1 MSFKVACTVSAVNAC
16 DAHFVASAGYFFIFM
31 VIVTVRVF
39 VLAQNRIR
47 FIFVDAFLDFFQEGR
62 ELIRVAVEHQ
72 FFLHK
77 VDRNVAETLNFC
89 NVSFKIAC
97 TVSAVDACDAH
108 FVASAGKFFMFM
120 VMFVTTTTF
129 FAVIVMVIVTA
140 TTFFAV
146 FMVMIVTATT
156 FFTVIVVVIVTAT
169 AFFAV
174 IVVMIVT
181 ATAFLTVIVVMI
193 VTATTFFTVIVVV
206 IVTATAFFAVIVVVY
221 FRSFGFF
228 F

>member
-1 MSFKVACTVSAVNAC
+1 M
-16 DAHFVASAGYFFIFM
+16 FVV
-31 VIVTVRVF
+31 VIVTVRLNGF

-77 VDRNVAETLNFC
+77 VNRNVAETLDFC

-97 TVSAVDACDAH
+97 TVSTVNSCDAH
-108 FVASAGKFFMFM
+108 FVASAGNFFMFM
-120 VMFVTTTTF
+120 VVIVTARTAFTVIVVVFVTATAFFAVFVVVIVTTTTF
-129 FAVIVMVIVTA
+129 FA
-140 TTFFAV
+140 
-146 FMVMIVTATT
+146 
-156 FFTVIVVVIVTAT
+156 VIVVVIVTAT
-169 AFFAV
+169 AFFAMFM
-174 IVVMIVT
+174 VM
-181 ATAFLTVIVVMI
+181 
-193 VTATTFFTVIVVV
+193 
-206 IVTATAFFAVIVVVY
+206 Y

>member
-1 MSFKVACTVSAVNAC
+1 MLVVMF
-16 DAHFVASAGYFFIFM
+16 
-31 VIVTVRVF
+31 VTVRLF

-47 FIFVDAFLDFFQEGR
+47 FIFVDAFLDFFQESR

-89 NVSFKIAC
+89 NVSFKVAC
-97 TVSAVDACDAH
+97 TVSAVNACDTH
-108 FVASAGKFFMFM
+108 FVASAGKFFMLVVMFM
-120 VMFVTTTTF
+120 AARTTFAVFVVMVFMTTTAFLTAFVVMFV
-129 FAVIVMVIVTA
+129 A
-140 TTFFAV
+140 TTAFFTV
-146 FMVMIVTATT
+146 FMVVIMTATT
-156 FFTVIVVVIVTAT
+156 FFTVIVVMIMTAT

-174 IVVMIVT
+174 IVVMIVA
-181 ATAFLTVIVVMI
+181 ATAFLTVFM
-193 VTATTFFTVIVVV
+193 VV
-206 IVTATAFFAVIVVVY
+206 IVTATALLTVFVVVY

>member
-1 MSFKVACTVSAVNAC
+1 MSFKVACAVGAVNAC
-16 DAHFVASAGYFFIFM
+16 DTHFVVSAGKFFMFVVMFM
-31 VIVTVRVF
+31 AARTAFTVFVVMIVTVRLF

-47 FIFVDAFLDFFQEGR
+47 FIFVDAFLDFFQESR

-77 VDRNVAETLNFC
+77 VNRNIAETLNFC

-97 TVSAVDACDAH
+97 TVSAVNACDAH
-108 FVASAGKFFMFM
+108 FVASVGNFFIFM
-120 VMFVTTTTF
+120 V
-129 FAVIVMVIVTA
+129 VIVIARTAFTVFVVVIVTA

-146 FMVMIVTATT
+146 F
-156 FFTVIVVVIVTAT
+156 
-169 AFFAV
+169 
-174 IVVMIVT
+174 VVM
-181 ATAFLTVIVVMI
+181 
-193 VTATTFFTVIVVV
+193 
-206 IVTATAFFAVIVVVY
+206 Y